1 MSSSYTVVTLLVV
14 MALLGAVGVATSLS
28 LQQHAFAK
36 PNNVPEPCKDF
47 KLLVKYVEKA
57 GLLAVATDDD
67 NAMSNLVDDFQDLSE
82 KILEFSPPD
91 KGKC

>member
-1 MSSSYTVVTLLVV
+1 ML
-14 MALLGAVGVATSLS
+14 
-28 LQQHAFAK
+28 K
-36 PNNVPEPCKDF
+36 
-47 KLLVKYVEKA
+47 KA
-57 GLLAVATDDD
+57 GLLAVAMGDD

>member
-1 MSSSYTVVTLLVV
+1 MSSSYTVVILLVV
-14 MALLGAVGVATSLS
+14 MPLLGAVGATSMS

-36 PNNVPEPCKDF
+36 TNNEPDPCKDF

-57 GLLAVATDDD
+57 GLLAVATG
-67 NAMSNLVDDFQDLSE
+67 NENEMSNLIDDFQDFSE

>member
-1 MSSSYTVVTLLVV
+1 MSSSYTVVTILIV
-14 MALLGAVGVATSLS
+14 MALLGAVGATSLS

-36 PNNVPEPCKDF
+36 PNNEPEPCKDF

-57 GLLAVATDDD
+57 GLLAVATGDD
-67 NAMSNLVDDFQDLSE
+67 NAMSNLADDFQNLSE

>member
-14 MALLGAVGVATSLS
+14 MAVLGAIGATSIS
-28 LQQHAFAK
+28 LQQHVFAK
-36 PNNVPEPCKDF
+36 PNNEPDPCKDF

-57 GLLAVATDDD
+57 GLLAVATG
-67 NAMSNLVDDFQDLSE
+67 NENEMSNLVDDFQDFSE